1 MRQLLLF
8 IIHGNSQRLKHA
20 CRHVTASAGRHR
32 HGSFDCLS
40 QFTRGLGTTRQDRF
54 RDRPS
59 EPVLSIGA
67 KQAYQFVLIDVGE
80 ELRRSFALGRIH
92 SHVERRVHPEG
103 EPPTRFVK
111 LMRRDAEVHQ
121 HPHHRAVGEKV
132 IILRDDTGQ
141 LGEGGCDDTGTI
153 PKTGEATSGLVTRLR
168 VAIDTQHAQRRG
180 CVEEGGGVTAAS
192 QGGVDHHSGSHS
204 GKQLDDLPLEHWY
217 VKIVLGHL

>member
-1 MRQLLLF
+1 
-8 IIHGNSQRLKHA
+8 
-20 CRHVTASAGRHR
+20 VTAATGRHR

-40 QFTRGLGTTRQDRF
+40 QFTRGLGPTRQDRF

-80 ELRRSFALGRIH
+80 ELRRSVTLGRIH
-92 SHVERRVHPEG
+92 SHVERRVQPKG
-103 EPPTRFVK
+103 KTPTRFVE
-111 LMRRDAEVHQ
+111 LMRRDTEIHE
-121 HPHHRAVGEKV
+121 HSHHRTVSEKV

-141 LGEGGCDDTGTI
+141 LGEGGCDDTDSI

-168 VAIDTQHAQRRG
+168 VAIDAQHAQRRN

-192 QGGVDHHSGSHS
+192 QSGVDNHPGSQS
-204 GKQLDDLPLEHWY
+204 GKQLDDFPLEHWY